1 MPCSASHSWPSLQP
15 WREEKRS
22 NVPFQAQKLKH
33 GPLSSLAFWKR
44 AAKLPSLCLQFPSAL
59 LFLFS
64 QNLMKS
70 FYPFQI
76 PVLFPT
82 VHLTFCL
89 SFFLLSPFFPFS
101 WPRSPL
107 ILTLC
112 NSGWTFQ
119 VGTASLEDGGGSAI
133 QREREGGKKP
143 AWPRRQIT
151 LHLRLH
157 YLKAF
162 PFKYTYIGIY

>member
-1 MPCSASHSWPSLQP
+1 MLCSASHNGPSLQP
-15 WREEKRS
+15 WREEKLS

-33 GPLSSLAFWKR
+33 GPLSFLAFWKR

-64 QNLMKS
+64 QNLMKRS

-76 PVLFPT
+76 PVLFPI

-89 SFFLLSPFFPFS
+89 SFIFLLSPFFPFS
-101 WPRSPL
+101 WPRSRL
-107 ILTLC
+107 IPTLC

-119 VGTASLEDGGGSAI
+119 VGMATLEDGGGSAI
-133 QREREGGKKP
+133 QREREKGKKLP
-143 AWPRRQIT
+143 GPEDK
-151 LHLRLH
+151 LHLTSDL
-157 YLKAF
+157 
-162 PFKYTYIGIY
+162 PFKCTYISIY